1 MRSVGDDAVCAVSVI
16 ALFPAWNV
24 SEPDN
29 YKSAAAA
36 CQGGHLEDILT
47 NAADSDLKLTG
58 HALTPGAQRSWWLR
72 EALAREGDVS
82 PCPPLA
88 ADANV
93 DVVIVG
99 GGFTGMWTAYQ
110 LARHHPQL
118 GITILEQDICGGG
131 PSGRNGGFASGWW
144 DEAESLVKLFGAEAA
159 VRTCQ
164 ALGASIDGIGAFCS
178 EHKVDAWYR
187 KAGYMFAATG
197 PRHEQGCVEMAHA
210 AAELGHPEELRLLTR
225 EEVQARCASPIF
237 RTGGFMPDGAQVQ
250 PAFLA
255 RGLRRV
261 LIELGVKIHE
271 GTTVRRLDPGPAAVT
286 DAGTVRAKHGVL
298 AINAWATA
306 WPQLARRV
314 AAWSSYIVL
323 TEPAPEKLEEIHWTG
338 GELITDLR
346 HSVRYFRT
354 TPDGRIA
361 FGGGGGRASAHLGD
375 TFTHDSRAVSE
386 SAEGFRRFIVDA
398 WGGPIDV
405 STTHLPTFGSLPGSV
420 HYAVGYTGNG
430 VAPSHLAGIVL
441 ADLVTGAD
449 TDAARLP
456 LVNARTRSF
465 PPEPLRSLGAAAV
478 RRAIIAFDTA
488 EEKGERPNPI
498 ASLVAH
504 LPRRMGYLL
513 GP

>member
-1 MRSVGDDAVCAVSVI
+1 MGEI
-16 ALFPAWNV
+16 
-24 SEPDN
+24 
-29 YKSAAAA
+29 
-36 CQGGHLEDILT
+36 
-47 NAADSDLKLTG
+47 DLGLRD

-72 EALAREGDVS
+72 EALAREGEAE

-88 ADANV
+88 GDSAA

-99 GGFTGMWTAYQ
+99 GGFTGLWTAYQ
-110 LARHHPQL
+110 LARRNPQL

-144 DEAESLVKLFGAEAA
+144 DEIESLTAQFGRDDA
-159 VRTCQ
+159 VRTCK
-164 ALGASIDGIGAFCS
+164 ALGASIDALGEFCR
-178 EHKVDAWYR
+178 EHGVDAWYR

-197 PRHEQGCVEMAHA
+197 PRHEHGLDEMAQA
-210 AAELGHPEELRLLTR
+210 AAESGHPEEMRLLSR

-237 RTGGFMPDGAQVQ
+237 RRGAFMPDGAQVQ

-261 LIELGVKIHE
+261 VLGLGVKIHE
-271 GTTVRRLDPGPAAVT
+271 NTVVRRLDGGPAAVT
-286 DAGTVRAKHGVL
+286 DSGTVRAKHAVL
-298 AINAWATA
+298 AVNAWATG
-306 WPQLARRV
+306 WPQLARRI

-375 TFTHDSRAVSE
+375 SFTKDARAVRE
-386 SAEGFRRFIVDA
+386 SAEGFRRFFPSWKDVAIVDA

-405 STTHLPTFGSLPGSV
+405 SSTHLPTFGTLEGNV
-420 HYAVGYTGNG
+420 HFAVGYTGNG

-441 ADLVTGAD
+441 ADLVQGAD
-449 TDAARLP
+449 TDAVHLP
-456 LVNARTRSF
+456 IVNARTRNF
-465 PPEPLRSLGAAAV
+465 PPEPFRSLGAAMV
-478 RRAIIAFDTA
+478 RRAIISFDTA
-488 EEKGERPNPI
+488 EEKGEHPNPL
-498 ASLVAH
+498 ASFVAH
-504 LPRRMGYLL
+504 MPRRMGYLL